1 MTWKTAGQ
9 LVRECVAR
17 LERKG
22 LGTVADAAPSQVR
35 AGGNGAGKP
44 VDGGSRVIFEN
55 GVRDTFTRHGQ
66 RATTKTSVIR
76 RGINRPTRY
85 LLVLTKTGNLG
96 RAFLCLI
103 GHDEKRV
110 WHRLDPNWGSTSI
123 FPRDSARVR
132 GGDRQPV
139 VLIVVIHDLGPHL
152 RAAACDLHD
161 GQRSGE

>member
-35 AGGNGAGKP
+35 AGEISAGQT
-44 VDGGSRVIFEN
+44 VDGGSRVI
-55 GVRDTFTRHGQ
+55 G
-66 RATTKTSVIR
+66 IR
-76 RGINRPTRY
+76 
-85 LLVLTKTGNLG
+85 G
-96 RAFLCLI
+96 RAILCFVGFPCCGTGTDLT
-103 GHDEKRV
+103 H
-110 WHRLDPNWGSTSI
+110 WGSTSI

-139 VLIVVIHDLGPHL
+139 VLIVVIHFGPHR
-152 RAAACDLHD
+152 RAAASVAQE